1 MLYKYPQ
8 VAYPYAFL
16 VEENRRRDRTA
27 REFELIDAL
36 GEVFQQGRYFDV
48 FVEYAK
54 AAPGGPPLPDHGR

>member
-1 MLYKYPQ
+1 MRMLYKYPQ

-36 GEVFQQGRYFDV
+36 GGLP
-48 FVEYAK
+48 A
-54 AAPGGPPLPDHGR
+54 GPLLRRIR